1 MVFAGG
7 RELLFTSAP
16 FSNEKEENTQA
27 VKTTPHVANR
37 KGATLVPGTVKLLH
51 HKEKGEDEL
60 GSGGPPL
67 NKYITAP
74 YQFF

>member
-1 MVFAGG
+1 
-7 RELLFTSAP
+7 
-16 FSNEKEENTQA
+16 